1 MGRKKKRQTRVEFRK
16 NRTPRARDADL
27 TRGYEN
33 QDPDTLDA
41 RQDERLSGKGDLTR
55 KRTIRGTTAHEQTG
69 IDVVLDVDESQ
80 CLAGR
85 VISVHGLACVVEGPD
100 RHRYSCAVRRLL
112 KTVSTDLRHVVVAG
126 DRVWFRLADANEGI
140 IERVEP
146 RHGVLSRTSRGR
158 RHIIAANVDQWLI
171 VSSAA
176 EPEIKP
182 HLIDRFL
189 VCAEQSG
196 IDAIICVN
204 KVDLVDPAKLVPLV
218 SGYSQMGYEVL
229 LVSAQTGLNIERLQR
244 RVVGRQ
250 TVVTG
255 QSGVGKSSLLNV
267 IEPELGLRVGA
278 VSTENQKGRHTTTTA
293 QVVPLSSGGSVID
306 TPGLRQFQLWDV
318 VPREIAGCFRDLRPY
333 VNNCRFPD
341 CTHTHEQQCAVKDAV
356 ADGWLDLRRYESY
369 AHMFAGDD
377 EFARESWE

>member
-1 MGRKKKRQTRVEFRK
+1 MARKKKRQVRVEFRK
-16 NRTPRARDADL
+16 NRTPRARDGNL

-33 QDPDTLDA
+33 EDPATLDA

-55 KRTIRGTTAHEQTG
+55 KRTVRGVTTDHDAG
-69 IDVVLDVDESQ
+69 LDVHLDIDESNCQ
-80 CLAGR
+80 LGR
-85 VISVHGLACVVEGPD
+85 VISVFGLTCLVQLADGRQLP
-100 RHRYSCAVRRLL
+100 CAVRRLL
-112 KTVSTDLRHVVVAG
+112 KTLSTDQRHVVVAG
-126 DRVWFRLADANEGI
+126 DSVLVRMANDTEGI

-189 VCAEQSG
+189 VCAEQNG
-196 IDAIICVN
+196 IDAIICIN
-204 KVDLVDPAKLVPLV
+204 KIDLIDPAKLIPLV
-218 SGYSQMGYEVL
+218 TGYSQMGYEVL
-229 LVSAQTGLNIERLQR
+229 MISARSGINIDRLRR
-244 RVVGRQ
+244 RVLGRQ
-250 TVVTG
+250 TVITG

-267 IEPELGLRVGA
+267 VEPELGLRVGA

-318 VPREIAGCFRDLRPY
+318 VPREVAGYFRDLRPY

-356 ADGWLDLRRYESY
+356 ADGWLDMRRYESY
-369 AHMFAGDD
+369 QHMFAGDD
-377 EFARESWE
+377 EFAKEEWE

>member
-1 MGRKKKRQTRVEFRK
+1 MARKKKRQVRVEFRK
-16 NRTPRARDADL
+16 NRTPRARDGNL

-33 QDPDTLDA
+33 EDPATLDA

-55 KRTIRGTTAHEQTG
+55 KRTVRGVTTDGDAG
-69 IDVVLDVDESQ
+69 LDVHLDIDESNCQ
-80 CLAGR
+80 RGLVVSVFGLTCLVRLADGR
-85 VISVHGLACVVEGPD
+85 QLN
-100 RHRYSCAVRRLL
+100 CAVRRLL
-112 KTVSTDLRHVVVAG
+112 KTLSTDQRHVVVAG
-126 DRVWFRLADANEGI
+126 DLVLVRMASEQEGI
-140 IERVEP
+140 IERIEP

-196 IDAIICVN
+196 IDAVICIN
-204 KVDLVDPAKLVPLV
+204 KIDLVDPAKLIPLV

-229 LVSAQTGLNIERLQR
+229 MVSARSGLNIDRLRR
-244 RVVGRQ
+244 RVFGRQ
-250 TVVTG
+250 TVITG

-267 IEPELGLRVGA
+267 VEQELGLRVGA
-278 VSTENQKGRHTTTTA
+278 VSRENQKGRHTTTTA
-293 QVVPLSSGGSVID
+293 QVVPLSAGGSVID
-306 TPGLRQFQLWDV
+306 TPGLRQFQLWDI
-318 VPREIAGCFRDLRPY
+318 VPREVAGYFRDLRPY

-356 ADGWLDLRRYESY
+356 ADGWLDMRRYESY
-369 AHMFAGDD
+369 QHMFAGDD
-377 EFARESWE
+377 EFAREAWE